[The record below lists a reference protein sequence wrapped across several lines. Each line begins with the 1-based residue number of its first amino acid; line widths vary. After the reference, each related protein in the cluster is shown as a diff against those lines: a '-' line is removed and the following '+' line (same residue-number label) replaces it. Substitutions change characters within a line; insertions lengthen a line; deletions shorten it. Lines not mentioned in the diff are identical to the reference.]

1 MKIYVYEERLHKITN
16 TKNGSDEKNE
26 EIQENEKEKF
36 PEESYRKQ
44 LHYIG
49 IDHLE
54 YEVPVFSMKPI
65 YLVIFV
71 VALYVSFS
79 I

>member
-16 TKNGSDEKNE
+16 TKNGTDEKNE
-26 EIQENEKEKF
+26 EDEKEKF

-71 VALYVSFS
+71 VALYVNFS